1 MFKRI
6 LVANRGEIAVRI
18 LRACREMGIQ
28 GVAVASEADRDAL
41 HVRMADASVIL
52 GPAPS
57 RESYLVQEK
66 VVQAALDTGAEA
78 IHPGYGFLSENAAFA
93 RQVAKAGLKF
103 IGPSPEAMDQM
114 GDKVNARANAKAAG
128 VPIAEGSAVLKDPA
142 HAKAEADRIG
152 YPVMMKASAG
162 GGGIGMRV
170 VRKDAEMEDHFRS
183 ATAQAHS
190 AFGNPDLFLE
200 KFIERPRHIEV
211 QVLGDE
217 HGHIVHLG
225 ERECSIQRRHQKLVE
240 EAPSPALT
248 PAQRDDIGAKAVA
261 LAKRVGYSNAG
272 TMEFLYQGEPPST
285 RRSGDSA
292 EPSGSAGAGR
302 FFFNEMNTRLQV
314 EHPVTELVT
323 GIDLVQWQLRIAGGE
338 RLTIQQADVQ
348 LRGHAFEARI
358 NAEDPANGFAP
369 SPGPVRRLQTPSGPG
384 IRFDSG
390 LREGWTVP
398 SHYDSMVAKLLV
410 HAPDRASACRRMLR
424 ALDELRI
431 DGFAT
436 NQAFHQALFAE
447 PDFVKGDL
455 STRYLEEHDLQGAI
469 ADALRDA
476 QADGRMRV
484 AALTAA
490 LDGAPGGGLAGA
502 HLRSSLPKPVGPK
515 RLRDWEAA

>member
-1 MFKRI
+1 MFERV
-6 LVANRGEIAVRI
+6 LVANRGEIAVRVF
-18 LRACREMGIQ
+18 RACRELGIQ
-28 GVAVASEADRDAL
+28 TVAVASEADRDAL
-41 HVRMADASVIL
+41 HVRMADQAVVL

-66 VVQAALDTGAEA
+66 VIQAALDTGAEA
-78 IHPGYGFLSENAAFA
+78 IHPGYGFLSENAGFA
-93 RQVAKAGLKF
+93 RMVAKAGLKF

-128 VPIAEGSAVLKDPA
+128 VPIAEGSAVLKDVA
-142 HAKAEADRIG
+142 HATKEANRIG

-170 VRKDAEMEDHFRS
+170 VRKDAEMEENFRS
-183 ATAQAHS
+183 ATAQAQS

-240 EAPSPALT
+240 EAPSPALSQ
-248 PAQRDDIGAKAVA
+248 AQRDDIGSKAVA
-261 LAKRVGYSNAG
+261 LAKRVGYANAG
-272 TMEFLYQGEPPST
+272 TMEFLYQGTKP
-285 RRSGDSA
+285 GQ
-292 EPSGSAGAGR
+292 GQ

-323 GIDLVQWQLRIAGGE
+323 GIDLVQWQLRIAAGE
-338 RLTIQQADVQ
+338 RLTLKQEDIE

-358 NAEDPANGFAP
+358 NAEDPARGFAP
-369 SPGPVRRLQTPSGPG
+369 SPGPVRRLQPPSGPG

-410 HAPDRASACRRMLR
+410 HAPDRAGACRRMLR

-436 NQAFHQALFAE
+436 NQAFHKALFAE

-455 STRYLEEHDLQGAI
+455 STRYLEEHDLQGRI
-469 ADALRDA
+469 AEELRA
-476 QADGRMRV
+476 GQSGARLKV
-484 AALTAA
+484 AALVAA

-502 HLRSSLPKPVGPK
+502 HLRQSLPKPIGPK

>member
-1 MFKRI
+1 MFKRV
-6 LVANRGEIAVRI
+6 LVANRGEIAVRVI
-18 LRACREMGIQ
+18 RACREMGIST
-28 GVAVASEADRDAL
+28 VAVASEADADAL
-41 HVRMADASVIL
+41 HVRMADQAVVL

-78 IHPGYGFLSENAAFA
+78 IHPGYGFLSENATFA
-93 RQVAKAGLKF
+93 RKVAKAGLKF
-103 IGPSPEAMDQM
+103 IGPRAEAMDQM

-128 VPIAEGSAVLKDPA
+128 VPIAEGSAVLKDAA
-142 HAKAEADRIG
+142 HARSEAERIG

-170 VRKDAEMEDHFRS
+170 IRKSSEMEENFAS
-183 ATAQAHS
+183 ATAQAQA

-217 HGHIVHLG
+217 HGHVIHLG

-248 PAQRDDIGAKAVA
+248 EAQRADIGAKAVA
-261 LAKRVGYSNAG
+261 LAARVGYSNAG
-272 TMEFLYQGEPPST
+272 TMEFLYQP
-285 RRSGDSA
+285 
-292 EPSGSAGAGR
+292 GAKPGQGQ

-323 GIDLVQWQLRIAGGE
+323 GIDLVQWQLRIAAGE
-338 RLTIQQADVQ
+338 RLTIKQDDVR

-358 NAEDPANGFAP
+358 NAEDPSRGFAP
-369 SPGPVRRLQTPSGPG
+369 SPGPVRRLVAPSGPG

-410 HAPDRASACRRMLR
+410 HATDRAAAGKRMLR

-436 NQAFHQALFAE
+436 NQAFHKALFAE
-447 PDFVKGDL
+447 PHFVAGDL
-455 STRYLEEHDLQGAI
+455 TTHFLQEHDLQGRI
-469 ADALRDA
+469 AAEA
-476 QADGRMRV
+476 QASQTAARVRV
-484 AALTAA
+484 AALVAA

-502 HLRSSLPKPVGPK
+502 HLRQSLPKPVGPLK
-515 RLRDWEAA
+515 LRDWEAA

>member
-1 MFKRI
+1 VFKRI
-6 LVANRGEIAVRI
+6 LVANRGEIAVRVI
-18 LRACREMGIQ
+18 RACREMGIQ
-28 GVAVASEADRDAL
+28 SVAVASEADRDAL
-41 HVRMADASVIL
+41 HVRMADASVVL

-66 VVQAALDTGAEA
+66 VIQAALDTGAEA
-78 IHPGYGFLSENAAFA
+78 IHPGYGFLSENAGFA
-93 RQVAKAGLKF
+93 RKVAKAGLKF

-128 VPIAEGSAVLKDPA
+128 VPIAEGSAVLKDVA
-142 HAKAEADRIG
+142 HATKEANRIG

-170 VRKDAEMEDHFRS
+170 VRKDAEMEENFRS
-183 ATAQAHS
+183 ATAQAQS

-248 PAQRDDIGAKAVA
+248 QAQRDDIGAKAVA
-261 LAKRVGYSNAG
+261 LAKRVGYANAG
-272 TMEFLYQGEPPST
+272 TMEFLYQGTKP
-285 RRSGDSA
+285 GQ
-292 EPSGSAGAGR
+292 GQ

-323 GIDLVQWQLRIAGGE
+323 GIDLVQWQLRIAAGE
-338 RLTIQQADVQ
+338 RLTVKQEDVK

-358 NAEDPANGFAP
+358 NAEDPARGFAP
-369 SPGPVRRLQTPSGPG
+369 SPGPVRRLQPPSGPG

-410 HAPDRASACRRMLR
+410 HAPDRASACKRMLR
-424 ALDELRI
+424 ALDELKI

-436 NQAFHQALFAE
+436 NQPFHQALFAE
-447 PDFVKGDL
+447 PHFVAGDL
-455 STRYLEEHDLQGAI
+455 TTHFLQEHDLQGRI
-469 ADALRDA
+469 AEELRA
-476 QADGRMRV
+476 SQSGARLKA
-484 AALTAA
+484 AALVAA

-502 HLRSSLPKPVGPK
+502 HLRQSLPKPIGPK
-515 RLRDWEAA
+515 KLRDWEAA

>member
-1 MFKRI
+1 
-6 LVANRGEIAVRI
+6 
-18 LRACREMGIQ
+18 MGVQ
-28 GVAVASEADRDAL
+28 SVAVASEADRDAL

-66 VVQAALDTGAEA
+66 VIQAALDTGAEA

-93 RQVAKAGLKF
+93 RAVKKAGLKF
-103 IGPSPEAMDQM
+103 VGPSPEAMDQM

-128 VPIAEGSAVLKDPA
+128 VPIAEGSPVLKDA
-142 HAKAEADRIG
+142 EQAKREAERIG

-170 VRKDAEMEDHFRS
+170 VRKDAEMEEHFRS
-183 ATAQAHS
+183 ATAQAQS

-248 PAQRDDIGAKAVA
+248 QAQRDDIGTKAVA
-261 LAKRVGYSNAG
+261 LAKRVGYANAG
-272 TMEFLYQGEPPST
+272 TMEFLYQP
-285 RRSGDSA
+285 
-292 EPSGSAGAGR
+292 GAKPGQGR

-323 GIDLVQWQLRIAGGE
+323 GIDLVQWQLRIAAGE
-338 RLTIQQADVQ
+338 RLTLQQKDIQ
-348 LRGHAFEARI
+348 LRGHAFEARV
-358 NAEDPANGFAP
+358 NAEDPARGFAP
-369 SPGPVRRLQTPSGPG
+369 SPGPVRRLQAPSGPG

-410 HAPDRASACRRMLR
+410 HAPDRASAVRRMLR

-431 DGFAT
+431 EGFAT
-436 NQAFHQALFAE
+436 NQAFHRALFAE
-447 PDFVKGDL
+447 PKFVAGDL
-455 STRYLEEHDLQGAI
+455 STRFLEEHDLQGRI
-469 ADALRDA
+469 AEELRA
-476 QADGRMRV
+476 SQSGARIKV
-484 AALTAA
+484 AALVAA

-502 HLRSSLPKPVGPK
+502 HLRQGLPKPIGPK

>member
-1 MFKRI
+1 MFKRV
-6 LVANRGEIAVRI
+6 LVANRGEIAVRVI
-18 LRACREMGIQ
+18 RACREMGIQ
-28 GVAVASEADRDAL
+28 SVAVASEADADAL
-41 HVRMADASVIL
+41 HVRMADQTVVL

-78 IHPGYGFLSENAAFA
+78 IHPGYGFLSENAGFA
-93 RQVAKAGLKF
+93 RKVAKAGLKF

-128 VPIAEGSAVLKDPA
+128 VPIAEGSAVLKNA
-142 HAKAEADRIG
+142 SHARAEAERIG

-170 VRKDAEMEDHFRS
+170 VRKAAEMEEHFQS
-183 ATAQAHS
+183 ATAQARS

-217 HGHIVHLG
+217 HGHTIHLG

-248 PAQRDDIGAKAVA
+248 PTQRSEIGAKAVA
-261 LAKRVGYSNAG
+261 LAKRVGYANAG
-272 TMEFLYQGEPPST
+272 TMEFLYQPGPKL
-285 RRSGDSA
+285 GQ
-292 EPSGSAGAGR
+292 GQ

-323 GIDLVQWQLRIAGGE
+323 GVDLVQWQLRIAAGE
-338 RLTIQQADVQ
+338 HLTLKQEDIH

-358 NAEDPANGFAP
+358 NAEDPARGFAP
-369 SPGPVRRLQTPSGPG
+369 SPGPVRRLQAPSGPG

-410 HAPDRASACRRMLR
+410 HAPDRASAVRRMLR
-424 ALDELRI
+424 ALDELHI
-431 DGFAT
+431 EGFAT
-436 NQAFHQALFAE
+436 NQPFHRALFAE
-447 PDFVKGDL
+447 PAFVAGDL
-455 STRYLEEHDLQGAI
+455 STRFLEEHDLQGRI
-469 ADALRDA
+469 AADV
-476 QADGRMRV
+476 QASQSATRARV
-484 AALTAA
+484 AALVAA
-490 LDGAPGGGLAGA
+490 LDGSPGGGLTGA
-502 HLRSSLPKPVGPK
+502 HLRHSLPKRVGPRK
-515 RLRDWEAA
+515 VRDWEAA